1 MESNAQPP
9 TSAQAAAAIA
19 EAEEGRASL
28 AGGIV
33 VPRWFFLP
41 IGAAVALQIGTT
53 ATGLGATGDGMV
65 WLFPAGLLA
74 LLFVMAVELARFR
87 SRNGVWLGRLVSK
100 VVGGTAT
107 AASTSYGA
115 GLAGAI
121 WAALAGAW
129 WLVPVCSVAGGAGY
143 ALSGRAWVR
152 SYRAE
157 PAAHGRGEPA
167 AVLAVLAV
175 LALAGLVL
183 LLSLR

>member
-28 AGGIV
+28 ADGIV

-41 IGAAVALQIGTT
+41 IGVAVALQIGTT
-53 ATGLGATGDGMV
+53 ATGLGATGEGML

-74 LLFVMAVELARFR
+74 LLLAMAVELARFR
-87 SRNGVWLGRLVSK
+87 SRNGVWLGGLVSK

-129 WLVPVCSVAGGAGY
+129 WLVPVCAVAGGAGY
-143 ALSGRAWVR
+143 AWSGRAWVR
-152 SYRAE
+152 GYRAE

-167 AVLAVLAV
+167 AVLAVLAA

-183 LLSLR
+183 LLALR